1 MSEWDKIQWDKIL
14 PLQMGEKVR
23 IKSFS
28 TYAPKYSKLLISEFK
43 DRVGVVVYR
52 FHNEIFVELKEK
64 EYYSTCTDD
73 RY

>member
-28 TYAPKYSKLLISEFK
+28 TYA
-43 DRVGVVVYR
+43 
-52 FHNEIFVELKEK
+52 
-64 EYYSTCTDD
+64 
-73 RY
+73 